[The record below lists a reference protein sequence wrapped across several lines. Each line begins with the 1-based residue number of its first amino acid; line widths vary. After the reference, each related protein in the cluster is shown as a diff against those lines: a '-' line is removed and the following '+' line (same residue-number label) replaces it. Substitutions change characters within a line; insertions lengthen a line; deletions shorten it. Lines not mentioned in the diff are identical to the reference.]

1 MISFEIDQELLKALY
16 IQKVEEHLREIEQ
29 EVFFMDSKQL
39 ATYLNMSWNTIV
51 SNLLYDED
59 FPKVR
64 LGSKWL
70 FNRKEVQEF
79 MKAYYVEVRNNG
91 GDILKYKR
99 KL

>member
-1 MISFEIDQELLKALY
+1 MISFEIDQELLKELY
-16 IQKVEEHLREIEQ
+16 LQKVEEHLQEIEM

-51 SNLLYDED
+51 SHLLYDEK

-79 MKAYYVEVRNNG
+79 MKKYYVEVRNNG

-99 KL
+99 KE